1 MFQQMILILPYI
13 PLYPIC
19 MYHIYVYYIYTTF
32 TYIPHIN
39 THIYYMIEHMLYVP
53 CVIMYVCIAYKE
65 DEIQK
70 RK

>member
-1 MFQQMILILPYI
+1 MFQQMVLILPYI
-13 PLYPIC
+13 QLYPIC
-19 MYHIYVYYIYTTF
+19 MYHIYVYYIYHIYIYTTNKH
-32 TYIPHIN
+32 T
-39 THIYYMIEHMLYVP
+39 YYMIEHMLYVS